1 MLGLITDGLYGL
13 AAGSA
18 AGWVRGRMRRQ
29 PAQRWVTGC
38 IFIGLGVATA
48 LVGSEK
54 R

>member
-1 MLGLITDGLYGL
+1 
-13 AAGSA
+13 
-18 AGWVRGRMRRQ
+18 VRSL
-29 PAQRWVTGC
+29 QRWVTGC

>member
-1 MLGLITDGLYGL
+1 VKGRAT
-13 AAGSA
+13 
-18 AGWVRGRMRRQ
+18 VRSL
-29 PAQRWVTGC
+29 QRWVTGC